1 MKNRIAILCALILGM
16 SMLTAC
22 GNNSDQ
28 TAQNTENS
36 EDSEKIIGEED
47 APLETISDDGMT
59 EAYEGIIDDYRSLV
73 EEQWDY
79 DQIYEHN
86 YSNLATMVP
95 VGYTLYDLDQDGQRE
110 LMSAETEADETVQQ
124 VPDGCIIL

>member
-28 TAQNTENS
+28 TAQDTENP
-36 EDSEKIIGEED
+36 EDSEEIIGEED

-59 EAYEGIIDDYRSLV
+59 EAYEGIIEDYR
-73 EEQWDY
+73 
-79 DQIYEHN
+79 
-86 YSNLATMVP
+86 
-95 VGYTLYDLDQDGQRE
+95 
-110 LMSAETEADETVQQ
+110 
-124 VPDGCIIL
+124 

>member
-1 MKNRIAILCALILGM
+1 MKKRTAILCALMLGM

-28 TAQNTENS
+28 TVQNTENS

-73 EEQWDY
+73 EEPCGIY
-79 DQIYEHN
+79 NQIYEHN
-86 YSNLATMVP
+86 YSNLATMV
-95 VGYTLYDLDQDGQRE
+95 Q
-110 LMSAETEADETVQQ
+110 
-124 VPDGCIIL
+124 